1 MVVVYA
7 NDFKLM
13 MVVALVAL
21 PPIFLVKRAKTR
33 RNVAAG
39 GAAKSAVR
47 SGKTLCTTSIADA

>member
-21 PPIFLVKRAKTR
+21 PLIFLVKRAKTR

-39 GAAKSAVR
+39 GAANQPCEAAKRFAR
-47 SGKTLCTTSIADA
+47 PA